1 MIIPDRADR
10 LGHFSGVR
18 LLAKSVGKDCTPKM
32 SSNAPR
38 MSHVLNGIAESGDGP
53 RITVGEIMQ
62 ALGAR
67 AFSLLIV
74 VMGLPNS
81 LPMPPPIALISGFL
95 LAFISIQILIGWPS
109 PWLPASVLKKSLARA
124 DVARAIATAIPWVL
138 WVERLAKPRLKL
150 LQHDLAWRVVGS
162 GLLILSLA
170 LIAAVP
176 VFGQIPLGI
185 AFCLIGLGLVERD
198 GFLVLAGFLLGAI
211 GVGLSIGFVLAL
223 VTGAEKIF

>member
-1 MIIPDRADR
+1 MLTGLDISAALDYW
-10 LGHFSGVR
+10 LN
-18 LLAKSVGKDCTPKM
+18 VGQDFTPKM
-32 SSNAPR
+32 SSNALR
-38 MSHVLNGIAESGDGP
+38 MSHVLNGIAGSGDGP

-124 DVARAIATAIPWVL
+124 DVARAVSTAMPWVI

-162 GLLILSLA
+162 GLLLLSLA

-198 GFLVLAGFLLGAI
+198 GILVLAGFLLGAV

>member
-1 MIIPDRADR
+1 MMIPDRADR
-10 LGHFSGVR
+10 LGHFRGVR
-18 LLAKSVGKDCTPKM
+18 LLAKRVGKDCTPKM

-124 DVARAIATAIPWVL
+124 DVARAISTAMPWVL

-162 GLLILSLA
+162 GLLLLSLA

-198 GFLVLAGFLLGAI
+198 GILVLAGFLLGAI